1 MQANNIRNG
10 IAFKNKKYIKN
21 IPFYRGEIKKSKKKK
36 KFLTNARILSELLI
50 INFQENFHFF
60 QKI

>member
-1 MQANNIRNG
+1 MGSHLKI
-10 IAFKNKKYIKN
+10 KNTLKN

-36 KFLTNARILSELLI
+36 KFLTNARISSELLI